1 MNRKLTVKLD
11 TSIIEQAKKFAKGN
25 NTSLSELIEMY
36 LVKLVEPNDTHEV
49 TPFVKSLSGR
59 VGLHKNFDYKKE
71 YNKHL
76 ANKFDS

>member
-11 TSIIEQAKKFAKGN
+11 TSVIEQARRYAKDK
-25 NTSLSELIEMY
+25 NTSLSKLIESY
-36 LVKLVEPNDTHEV
+36 LVKLVEPNDAHEV
-49 TPFVKSLSGR
+49 TPFVKSLSGL

-76 ANKFDS
+76 ENKFNC